1 MPPSQPQTDQQPWL
15 KITYLCPLALLEPA
29 ADLLGVLSG
38 AGVEQSPE
46 TESGALISGFFQV
59 SATGTSEQIL
69 AQVAGQMTE
78 LFALYGITPEP
89 PIITL
94 LADEDWATSWQQ
106 YFKPFEIVPG
116 LIIKPSWEDCIL
128 EPGQRIIELD
138 PGMAFGTGQH
148 ASTRMALDLIRVCLA
163 NKPVASA
170 LDVGTGTGILAMA
183 AVLFGAGH
191 AVALDND
198 PDAVKVAQENVA
210 NNRLAG
216 QIETST
222 TSVETIT
229 GVFEL
234 VCANIIHDVLVEMAP
249 ILTKLTSA
257 GGHLVLAGI
266 LGGEQESNIVRV
278 YEQLGCHLVDRQH
291 QDEWAALLLKKLQ

>member
-1 MPPSQPQTDQQPWL
+1 MPPSQPQADQQPWL
-15 KITYLCPLALLEPA
+15 KITYLCPHELLESA
-29 ADLLGVLSG
+29 ADLLGILSG

-46 TESGALISGFFQV
+46 TDNGALISGFFKLT
-59 SATGTSEQIL
+59 AAGTTEHVL
-69 AQVAGQMTE
+69 AQVADQMNE
-78 LFALYGITPEP
+78 LFALYGLTPEP
-89 PIITL
+89 PAL
-94 LADEDWATSWQQ
+94 AWLADEDWATSWQQ

-116 LIIKPSWEDCIL
+116 LIIKPSWEDCSL
-128 EPGQRIIELD
+128 EPGQHVIELD

-148 ASTRMALDLIRVCLA
+148 ASTRMALDLIRLSLRD
-163 NKPVASA
+163 KPGAAA

-183 AVLFGAGH
+183 AVLFGARH
-191 AVALDND
+191 VIALDND
-198 PDAVKVAQENVA
+198 PDAVVVAMENIA

-234 VCANIIHDVLVEMAP
+234 VCANIVHDVLVEMAP
-249 ILTKLTSA
+249 ILTKLTKV

-266 LGGEQESNIVRV
+266 LGGEQEGNIIRV
-278 YEQLGCHLVDRQH
+278 YEQLGWQMVDQQH
-291 QDEWAALLLKKLQ
+291 QDEWAALLLKRLQ